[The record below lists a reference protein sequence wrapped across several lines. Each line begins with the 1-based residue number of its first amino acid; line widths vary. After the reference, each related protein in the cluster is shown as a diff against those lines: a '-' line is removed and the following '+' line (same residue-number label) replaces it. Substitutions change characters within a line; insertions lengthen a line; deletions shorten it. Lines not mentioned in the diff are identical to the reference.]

1 MQVNTIIFSVLFR
14 LYSLC
19 DLNLLLDY
27 QLTNLLQCQN
37 NCNVFYCRLEQQRM
51 EQLEL
56 ERQERERQERERQ
69 ERERQAAPGEQ
80 KVFNLNKQDCF
91 VVGLCDRYCP

>member
-1 MQVNTIIFSVLFR
+1 
-14 LYSLC
+14 
-19 DLNLLLDY
+19 
-27 QLTNLLQCQN
+27 
-37 NCNVFYCRLEQQRM
+37 M

-91 VVGLCDRYCP
+91 VVGLCDHHCP

>member
-1 MQVNTIIFSVLFR
+1 
-14 LYSLC
+14 
-19 DLNLLLDY
+19 
-27 QLTNLLQCQN
+27 
-37 NCNVFYCRLEQQRM
+37 M

-91 VVGLCDRYCP
+91 VVGLCDHYCPLQVEMIQIVFKHLITKKQIFSFLQKFKRRKSIK